1 MTTFATMKQTTLNL
15 TKIAKQFKISPSI
28 GDKYSW
34 EVHNMGGKAYFK
46 TLPEAQKSMVLKAA
60 ELPDGV
66 KKRMYTSA
74 GWFGGFLPDEKSAF
88 VLKAFANILAIH
100 DLNKLKKI
108 YEKGLNDLNTYID
121 MYDEIESGSEV
132 GKEMHLNHMYMWDKN
147 WWKKSDLESRT
158 ERIANIT
165 FVLVSM
171 ENPNL
176 GESISTDI
184 DFKGF
189 HLICDLLKG
198 PDEQTTQYLKMMRE
212 MLAEHIIGVQI
223 GDHQLAQAF
232 MYVKNE
238 VKKNK
243 KKRRKKAKK
252 NRKKH

>member
-34 EVHNMGGKAYFK
+34 EVHNMGDKAYFK
-46 TLPEAQKSMVLKAA
+46 TLSEAQKCMVLKAA

-66 KKRMYTSA
+66 KTRMYTSA
-74 GWFGGFLPDEKSAF
+74 GWFGDFLPDEKSVF
-88 VLKAFANILAIH
+88 VLKAVANILAIH

-158 ERIANIT
+158 ERIANIA

-171 ENPNL
+171 NL
-176 GESISTDI
+176 NKGNDI

-198 PDEQTTQYLKMMRE
+198 TDEQTTQILKMMRE
-212 MLAEHIIGVQI
+212 ILFAHILGVQT

-232 MYVKNE
+232 SYVKNE